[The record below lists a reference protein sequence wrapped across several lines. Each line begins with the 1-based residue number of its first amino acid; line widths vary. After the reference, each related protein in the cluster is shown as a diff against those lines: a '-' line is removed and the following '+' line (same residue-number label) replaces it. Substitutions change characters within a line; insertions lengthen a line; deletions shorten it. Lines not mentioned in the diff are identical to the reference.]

1 LIKETNGGF
10 KMADGIALV
19 EINTKGE
26 GKLKTLSYFDFRLEH
41 INFEDSEGLDQLMG
55 QLPKD
60 MNDVLVS
67 VIFGYQCT
75 HSQGFEDEIDYEE
88 IFNIV
93 SYTVV
98 KKNYKELY
106 RELITEELIS
116 GINGFQNIN
125 AADDLIFQDNYYKEI
140 VAEWS
145 EFYGEEF
152 KPTHKE
158 SNENND
164 TNKISDNF
172 EFEI

>member
-1 LIKETNGGF
+1 
-10 KMADGIALV
+10 MADGIALV

-75 HSQGFEDEIDYEE
+75 PSQGFENEMDYEE
-88 IFNIV
+88 LFNIV

-98 KKNYKELY
+98 KKNYKEFY
-106 RELITEELIS
+106 RELITEELNV
-116 GINGFQNIN
+116 GIDGFQDIN
-125 AADDLIFQDNYYKEI
+125 AADDLIFKDNYYKEI

-152 KPTHKE
+152 TPLLE
-158 SNENND
+158 ASQDDSNEN
-164 TNKISDNF
+164 KISNNLGL
-172 EFEI
+172 EI